1 MDIFA
6 AIMLFILGAGL
17 GSFACCQVWRI
28 RKGDKS
34 KWSHCM
40 HCDYRL
46 QWYDNIPIIS
56 WLSLGGKCRKC
67 RKKIGIAE
75 LLAEIG
81 MALLFVVSWI
91 FWPEKSA
98 VLAGGMIEIMRLV
111 LFFLNLVCFCICF
124 IYDAKWQELPM
135 LPIIIASGLALL
147 YLFSILVPEII
158 EKSFVLSDLWSII
171 GGILVLPGFYFLM
184 YKLSGEKWVGGGD
197 YILCIPIALVL
208 ANFWLSLST
217 LFISNLVGCLIML
230 PVIYFRKKK
239 DTKIAL
245 GPFLIIGFLV
255 VYFLKDFILEF
266 VGI

>member
-1 MDIFA
+1 M
-6 AIMLFILGAGL
+6 
-17 GSFACCQVWRI
+17 
-28 RKGDKS
+28 
-34 KWSHCM
+34 
-40 HCDYRL
+40 
-46 QWYDNIPIIS
+46 
-56 WLSLGGKCRKC
+56 
-67 RKKIGIAE
+67 
-75 LLAEIG
+75 
-81 MALLFVVSWI
+81 
-91 FWPEKSA
+91 
-98 VLAGGMIEIMRLV
+98 EIMRLV
-111 LFFLNLVCFCICF
+111 LFFLILVCFCICF

-158 EKSFVLSDLWSII
+158 EKGFVLSDLWSII